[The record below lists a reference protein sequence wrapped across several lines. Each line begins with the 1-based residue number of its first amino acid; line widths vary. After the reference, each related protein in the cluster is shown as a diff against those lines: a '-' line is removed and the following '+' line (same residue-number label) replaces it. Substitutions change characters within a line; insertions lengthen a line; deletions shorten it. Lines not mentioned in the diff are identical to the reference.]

1 MISQN
6 LLKKLEN
13 IFSTEVVLKNNENKP
28 VSCISNGSISEEN
41 LNSIINDLRIK
52 LPKDY
57 LDFLSFYNGCTIFNY
72 DNLAGFTFLG
82 TENLKN
88 GNLNQKD
95 IYEDLWDENISV
107 FCEELGSGD
116 FISFRTLDNG
126 SYEIL
131 DCCHDDLPNDW
142 TVISNSFYDFLEKLI
157 DGKGKPFWLYNL

>member
-57 LDFLSFYNGCTIFNY
+57 LDFLSFY
-72 DNLAGFTFLG
+72 
-82 TENLKN
+82 KN
-88 GNLNQKD
+88 GNPL
-95 IYEDLWDENISV
+95 S
-107 FCEELGSGD
+107 
-116 FISFRTLDNG
+116 
-126 SYEIL
+126 
-131 DCCHDDLPNDW
+131 
-142 TVISNSFYDFLEKLI
+142 KLME
-157 DGKGKPFWLYNL
+157 